1 MSHYA
6 EQYDKLWEGLCPPS
20 FPSVHTGVKVRTP
33 EVSTQEEEGYI
44 NTTEVLV
51 TRNTVLNCT
60 DLPQELQA
68 FLGNSAMYTTK
79 TALAGGAIRDLVNGE
94 NVSDWDL
101 FTQMQYDAAVS
112 FLRNHPDV
120 ELNSLTQ
127 VTGGVS
133 GPEYT
138 GNIRYVLEFYVLGL
152 DEKVQLIG
160 VDDVHKHIKTE
171 FPLGASRCSY
181 DGHMFRYTMSFARDM
196 HNKTFTVMNA
206 NSLTQKYIN
215 KLKRKYEWEWR
226 V

>member
-1 MSHYA
+1 MNDLA
-6 EQYDKLWEGLCPPS
+6 IDLCGGIEPPA
-20 FPSVHTGVKVRTP
+20 FPSVHAGVKVRTP

-44 NTTEVLV
+44 NTTEAVVVRTYTL
-51 TRNTVLNCT
+51 
-60 DLPQELQA
+60 DEDELPFFFPS
-68 FLGNSAMYTTK
+68 FLRSFPSGSK
-79 TALAGGAIRDLVNGE
+79 TLLAGGAIRDIVNNE

-120 ELNSLTQ
+120 ELSSITQ

-133 GPEYT
+133 GPDYT
-138 GNIRYVLEFYVLGL
+138 GNIRYVLEFYVHGL

-160 VDDVHKHIKTE
+160 VDDVHKHIQTE

-181 DGHMFRYTMSFARDM
+181 DGHQFRYTMSFARDM
-196 HNKTFTVMNA
+196 HNKTFTIKNA
-206 NSLTQKYIN
+206 NSLTQKYID
-215 KLKRKYEWEWR
+215 KMKVKYPEWEWK